1 MEIVSLSLEISPSL
15 STIGMLLQ
23 HLLENPLVSSVMHPE
38 ERRHNNIENTRHN
51 KHLADCSKNG
61 VAEERLLDLIR
72 L

>member
-1 MEIVSLSLEISPSL
+1 
-15 STIGMLLQ
+15 MLLQ

-51 KHLADCSKNG
+51 KHLADSSKNG

>member
-1 MEIVSLSLEISPSL
+1 
-15 STIGMLLQ
+15 MLLQ

-38 ERRHNNIENTRHN
+38 ERMHNNIENTRHN